1 MDAVESDKR
10 ESHQVFPFLIVDF
23 SSSCLISSFNRIIT
37 PYHPFPRF

>member
-37 PYHPFPRF
+37 PCHPFPRF